1 MSPPKKIPRAATVLG
16 IFSCQKPFLA
26 LFLALLEAETLA
38 SHGGKTLDKGLHT
51 GRTRLLH
58 LVCHVAIHV
67 QRERGGSMAQ
77 IALHRFGII
86 PGPERRDR
94 KGVPQVVE
102 AGIRPADG
110 GSNPFELPVNRGL

>member
-1 MSPPKKIPRAATVLG
+1 MSLY
-16 IFSCQKPFLA
+16 FC
-26 LFLALLEAETLA
+26 ETY
-38 SHGGKTLDKGLHT
+38 STLPHT

-58 LVCHVAIHV
+58 LICHVAIHV

-94 KGVPQVVE
+94 KGVPQVME

-110 GSNPFELPVNRGL
+110 GSNPFELPVNRGPPLGFLLREDII